1 MDLFYRVGGPS
12 GSEIGEMMEVV
23 YSTVSMGR
31 KRLRKKLKGDK
42 DLSQIIKRVENRFD
56 YDKDLP
62 MSSPF
67 PSG

>member
-1 MDLFYRVGGPS
+1 MGSFRLTHPS
-12 GSEIGEMMEVV
+12 M
-23 YSTVSMGR
+23 TVSMKR
-31 KRLRKKLKGDK
+31 KRLPEKLKNDK